1 MRFTIWQGSS
11 EGALARIIHRTLWRD
26 RGAAIVDVEGSISEL
41 VILLGCEDEK
51 GGFAGL
57 GEGRYQYYCYRF
69 ISLHNIHYQTK

>member
-1 MRFTIWQGSS
+1 MEGSS

-51 GGFAGL
+51 GGFADL
-57 GEGRYQYYCYRF
+57 SEGRHQYSYYRF